1 MSKAIAGK
9 VSDLSDGKLHKVSVE
24 GKEILLVNVGGSYFA
39 VDDTCTHSGSSLSEG
54 TLDGSIVTCGWHGA
68 QFDCKTGNLEK
79 FPAKINNL
87 QSYKVVVESND
98 VIIEVW
104 LEIKLIPFGEK
115 KVGDEKNKEQLKE
128 AIQALN
134 EVVANSSTPKMIRK
148 SITDLVTELL
158 TDEYSKSVRAA
169 NAISVLDD
177 ITQDPNMPS
186 YVRVT
191 LWQAVSKLEGIR
203 E

>member
-1 MSKAIAGK
+1 MNRAIAGK

-24 GKEILLVNVGGSYFA
+24 GKEILVVNVGGSYFA

-54 TLDGSIVTCGWHGA
+54 TLDGSTVTCGWHGA

-87 QSYKVVVESND
+87 QSYKVVVESDD

-115 KVGDEKNKEQLKE
+115 KVGKEENEEQLKG
-128 AIQALN
+128 AIQALS
-134 EVVANSSTPKMIRK
+134 EVVANPSTPKMIRK